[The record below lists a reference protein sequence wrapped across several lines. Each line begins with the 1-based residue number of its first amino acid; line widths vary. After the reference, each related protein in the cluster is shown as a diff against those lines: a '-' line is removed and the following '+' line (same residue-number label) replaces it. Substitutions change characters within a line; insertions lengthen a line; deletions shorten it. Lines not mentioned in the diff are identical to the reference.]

1 MATTTL
7 QAESAP
13 ANPIVAAYLA
23 ARANE
28 QRFDANQCQTEN
40 VEARLA
46 QYAEGGGRD
55 YAMSWGINDGEHA
68 ALVALLT
75 ADRLQHLI
83 DGFSRRDDLDR
94 RVVTFGIQELY
105 EVERIKSALVNL
117 WRHLDAGPNRKLK
130 PLALDLGLIDKKDNA
145 RD

>member
-7 QAESAP
+7 QVESAP

-28 QRFDANQCQTEN
+28 QRSDANRGNTETIDT
-40 VEARLA
+40 RMA
-46 QYAEGGGRD
+46 QYAESGGRD

-94 RVVTFGIQELY
+94 RVVTFGIEELY
-105 EVERIKSALVNL
+105 EVKQIKDALVNL
-117 WRHLDAGPNRKLK
+117 WRHLDAGPQRKLM
-130 PLALDLGLIDKKDNA
+130 PLALDMALVDKNGCP